1 MAKKITKVFGFE
13 LKVKLD
19 LFHAIKR
26 VGEKVSK
33 KHPLRKVFMDD
44 WRLVFRDPSDL
55 GKDRKLITPAPRF
68 GIKFGQV

>member
-1 MAKKITKVFGFE
+1 MAKKNTRSIGIE

-19 LFHAIKR
+19 LFHPIKR
-26 VGEKVSK
+26 VREKVSK

-55 GKDRKLITPAPRF
+55 GKE
-68 GIKFGQV
+68 